1 MLWIN
6 YQKHPESR
14 MNMELCYTIQTRTE
28 FIQNE
33 SIRFVCLHLIW
44 TKNASIFIFV
54 YIENHNKRDN
64 FNTKASGKM
73 KQKQLRSHHWQT
85 DSPEKEADDW

>member
-1 MLWIN
+1 
-6 YQKHPESR
+6 
-14 MNMELCYTIQTRTE
+14 MNK
-28 FIQNE
+28 
-33 SIRFVCLHLIW
+33 
-44 TKNASIFIFV
+44 KNASIFIFV